1 MDVFT
6 GIILFLLIWWTALFA
21 VLPWGINMSNIS
33 PEEGIQAAPQNP
45 RLKRKFLI
53 TTIVSVILWLV
64 VYLLIK
70 MDIIDFRELA
80 GQMAAMDSQGE

>member
-21 VLPWGINMSNIS
+21 VLPWGVNMSNIK
-33 PEEGIQAAPQNP
+33 PEEGIQAAPANP
-45 RLKRKFLI
+45 HLKRKFLI

-64 VYLLIK
+64 VYMLIK